1 LCRELPTLFFP
12 QHGIANTPICLKR
25 VAITAAKGDGAVGGN
40 TKKGIFQR
48 EDNVGWIE
56 ED

>member
-1 LCRELPTLFFP
+1 MCRELPTLFFP